1 MLRPGTKAGQDKYKN
16 MNGWGLAVLGWC
28 GGGDCELGPDQMYLA
43 LHRKSIKWS
52 IFTSR
57 IFAAPGN
64 VTYAIQNNIT
74 FNDTDDDN
82 DTADANDTDS
92 ANDTAP
98 ASAPAA
104 ATPAPAAP
112 PAGGAAPA
120 AA

>member
-1 MLRPGTKAGQDKYKN
+1 
-16 MNGWGLAVLGWC
+16 
-28 GGGDCELGPDQMYLA
+28 MYLA
-43 LHRKSIKWS
+43 VHKKSIKWS

-82 DTADANDTDS
+82 DTADANDTGD

-98 ASAPAA
+98 AAPAA